1 MSDLTGS
8 PAPCGTRTPVDPKI
22 GPTLRRTTL
31 GHCAGRLGVFGHNY
45 KRMNGLRK
53 DAVTWVTVDE
63 AGAGQRIDN
72 FLARILKGVPK
83 SHLYRILR
91 SGEVR
96 INKGRAAPERRLALG
111 DVVRL
116 PPVRTA
122 APAARPATRP
132 AHRFRVPIL
141 YEDEAFLAVD
151 KPPGLA
157 VHGGSGIALGLIEQL
172 RGARP
177 EAKFLELAHRL
188 DRETSGVLL
197 IAKQRAALL
206 ALHAALREGAVDKR
220 YQVLVRGRWR
230 DAMRSVRAPL
240 HKYSTVEGER
250 RVRVDDDGRAAE
262 TVFRRIAI
270 WPGREP
276 PLALL
281 EAELKTGRTHQ
292 IRVHLAHIGF
302 TLAGDDKYGDF
313 AWNRTLHADGLRRM
327 FLHAHRLTLAHPLH
341 AGKVALESPLP
352 SDLAAF
358 IAALGEPARRDPPG
372 ETRERKVRA

>member
-1 MSDLTGS
+1 
-8 PAPCGTRTPVDPKI
+8 
-22 GPTLRRTTL
+22 
-31 GHCAGRLGVFGHNY
+31 
-45 KRMNGLRK
+45 MNGLRK

-63 AGAGQRIDN
+63 AGAGQRVDN

-116 PPVRTA
+116 PPIRTA
-122 APAARPATRP
+122 APRPQSAASVRARP
-132 AHRFRVPIL
+132 FRVAVL
-141 YEDEAFLAVD
+141 YEDEAFLALD

-172 RGARP
+172 RAARP
-177 EAKFLELAHRL
+177 EAKFLELVHRL

-197 IAKQRAALL
+197 VAKQRAALV
-206 ALHAALREGAVDKR
+206 ALHAALREGEVDKR

-230 DAMRSVRAPL
+230 DAMRTVRAPL
-240 HKYSTVEGER
+240 HKYSTAGGER
-250 RVRVDDDGRAAE
+250 RVRVDDEGRSAE
-262 TVFRRIAI
+262 TVFRRVQV
-270 WPGREP
+270 WPAHEP

-313 AWNRTLHADGLRRM
+313 GWNRTLQASGLRRM
-327 FLHAHRLTLAHPLH
+327 FLHARRLALNHPVSGE
-341 AGKVALESPLP
+341 AIVIESPLP
-352 SDLAAF
+352 VDLAAF
-358 IAALGEPARRDPPG
+358 VAKLGTPASQV
-372 ETRERKVRA
+372 RKA